1 MDVRSFLSL
10 ADYETLRLLPIRP
23 CQGRQ
28 YDDPA
33 SRAGGKS
40 RLEDASWPVVEILQK
55 VVDDGVSPVICI
67 NPPKGKRRPEY
78 DYDLADLTA
87 RHRVSAAQSGNC
99 LMQYQ
104 IEAQAPVR
112 IGVGVGSHC
121 YRNILPTL
129 TYLPV
134 HRPPSPTSTST
145 ARRPWGGNTTP
156 GPMPAPPPC
165 TRRGTDAVL
174 LCVSAK
180 LHPQL
185 AIEAFGAGLHV
196 WMEKPAA
203 MRASEVEAMLAARG
217 DRFCVVSYKKAFMPA
232 TRKARELLA
241 IDGDAPLRT
250 LLGVYP
256 LGLPEDGPAVLAEG
270 RKSAWLSNGCHPL
283 ALMLELGGTVEAV
296 TTHRS
301 RHDGG
306 AVILHYDSG
315 AIGNL
320 HLPKGAPNTQPCE
333 RYLVAAGEHSIE
345 IENSRRVIYQRGIDF
360 SYTHGTSFAQGDTNT
375 GAVVWEAQDGLNP
388 PETMSVVT
396 QGISARLDHFIGS
409 VAEARHRPSAISNSR
424 CR

>member
-1 MDVRSFLSL
+1 
-10 ADYETLRLLPIRP
+10 
-23 CQGRQ
+23 
-28 YDDPA
+28 
-33 SRAGGKS
+33 
-40 RLEDASWPVVEILQK
+40 
-55 VVDDGVSPVICI
+55 
-67 NPPKGKRRPEY
+67 
-78 DYDLADLTA
+78 
-87 RHRVSAAQSGNC
+87 
-99 LMQYQ
+99 MQYQ
-104 IEAQAPVR
+104 IEAQRPVR
-112 IGVGVGSHC
+112 IGVVGVGSHC

-134 HRPPSPTSTST
+134 QLIAVADLDLDRATAVGRQYNAQAYTS
-145 ARRPWGGNTTP
+145 AGA
-156 GPMPAPPPC
+156 MYEAEDL
-165 TRRGTDAVL
+165 DAVL

-203 MRASEVEAMLAARG
+203 MRASGVEAMLAARG
-217 DRFCVVSYKKAFMPA
+217 DNACVVSYKKAFMPA
-232 TRKARELLA
+232 TRKAVELMALEGHA
-241 IDGDAPLRT
+241 QLRS

-256 LGLPEDGPAVLAEG
+256 LALPEDGPAVLAEG

-283 ALMLELGGTVEAV
+283 ALMLELGGAVEAV

-301 RHDGG
+301 KHDGG
-306 AVILHYDSG
+306 ACILHYASG

-333 RYLVAAGEHSIE
+333 RYLLAAGNHSIE

-375 GAVVWEAQDGLNP
+375 GAVVWEAQDGLNS

-396 QGISARLDHFIGS
+396 QGIHGALDHFIAS
-409 VAEARHRPSAISNSR
+409 VAAGRQPTIGNLEFALSLTRVWEAVLLSQGKTVALEQG
-424 CR
+424 